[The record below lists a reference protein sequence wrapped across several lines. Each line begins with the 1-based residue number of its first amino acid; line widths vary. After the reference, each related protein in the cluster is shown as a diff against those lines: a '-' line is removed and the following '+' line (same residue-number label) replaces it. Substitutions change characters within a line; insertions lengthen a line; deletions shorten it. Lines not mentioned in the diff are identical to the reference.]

1 MVNWI
6 AAAADPSMRTSPV
19 FSFLVMVSSLCC
31 VLVSASASATL
42 PLASRQCTHD
52 SQKRACDPYEHKTV
66 LFDWKALHCLGGAL
80 WYSIFGALHGSSGR
94 SRPVRDSGPV
104 TIKSPFQRVPHVS
117 RCSKRGIPRLVPQ
130 DSSPV
135 RSNAAN
141 AAGLLPSQLE
151 AQSPWSGRVR
161 PPASSLFR

>member
-66 LFDWKALHCLGGAL
+66 LFDWKALHCLQGAL
-80 WYSIFGALHGSSGR
+80 WYSIFGAPMDLLGE
-94 SRPVRDSGPV
+94 VA
-104 TIKSPFQRVPHVS
+104 PFAIVDR
-117 RCSKRGIPRLVPQ
+117 
-130 DSSPV
+130 
-135 RSNAAN
+135 
-141 AAGLLPSQLE
+141 
-151 AQSPWSGRVR
+151 
-161 PPASSLFR
+161 